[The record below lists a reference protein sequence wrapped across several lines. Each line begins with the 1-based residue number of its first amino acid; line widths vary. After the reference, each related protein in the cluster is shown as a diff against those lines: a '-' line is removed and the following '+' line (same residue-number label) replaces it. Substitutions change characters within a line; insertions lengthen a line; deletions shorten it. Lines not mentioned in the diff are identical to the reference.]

1 MLQVF
6 YGFVSLN
13 KVEILNCLN
22 EAFVHELQNSMV
34 YIRNSFV
41 IRDCDPSRVTE
52 AIAVDEMRHMWW
64 LADLIVK
71 RGGKPVMD
79 HGKLDFGGDGLKGM
93 LEKQIMLE
101 TEAIEIYKRMISTI
115 DDPEVVG
122 VMKHALDEEKRHR
135 KEFKDRIKKIHQL

>member
-1 MLQVF
+1 MHVF
-6 YGFVSLN
+6 YGVVSLN
-13 KVEILNCLN
+13 EVEILNCLN

-79 HGKLDFGGDGLKGM
+79 HEKLDFGGDDLKGM
-93 LEKQIMLE
+93 LEKQIVLE
-101 TEAIEIYKRMISTI
+101 TEAIEMYKRMISII

-122 VMKHALDEEKRHR
+122 VMKHALDEERRHK
-135 KEFKDRIKKIHQL
+135 KEFKDRIRMINEL